1 MINPLVTPD
10 HPAAI
15 LEGVLPEYTR
25 EGIAVDYA
33 DLIHC
38 QQGEALISVNFEPV
52 PEKAGTVVFL
62 FPGDVVKVEQVS
74 ADFHIEYLVCS
85 EDILKVAAANLEPL
99 VFDIL
104 RQHNHLNNEYATQ
117 VASQTIRYA
126 RILNLRD
133 GGPYARE
140 AAALLLRSVFLCYN
154 NYLSKNDIHYPGP
167 SNRAEILFSRFMYYL
182 GRHYRESRDVAFYA
196 AQLNMTT
203 KYLTNI
209 VSAKTGHS
217 AKQAI
222 DTYVIMQ
229 LRSALQGSDRPVKEI
244 AWDFNFS
251 STAFF
256 CDFFKRHTGLTPLEF
271 REKVSISQVSL

>member
-1 MINPLVTPD
+1 MITPLVTPD
-10 HPAAI
+10 RPAAVM
-15 LEGVLPEYTR
+15 EGVLPEYTR

-33 DLIHC
+33 NLIHC
-38 QQGEALISVNFEPV
+38 QQGEALLTVNFEPV
-52 PEKAGTVVFL
+52 LEQSGTVVFL
-62 FPGDVVKVEQVS
+62 FPGDVVKVERVS
-74 ADFHIEYLVCS
+74 ADFRLEYLVCS

-104 RQHNHLNNEYATQ
+104 RRHNHYDNAYATE
-117 VASQTIRYA
+117 VASRTISLA
-126 RILNLRD
+126 KSLDIRD

-140 AAALLLRSVFLCYN
+140 AATLLLRSVFLCCN
-154 NYLSKNDIHYPGP
+154 NYLSKNDIHYPGMG
-167 SNRAEILFSRFMYYL
+167 SRNDILFSRFMYYL

-196 AQLNMTT
+196 ARLNMTP

-209 VSAKTGHS
+209 VSAKTGRTS
-217 AKQAI
+217 KDAI

-229 LRSALQGSDRPVKEI
+229 IRTVLQSSERPVKEI

-256 CDFFKRHTGLTPLEF
+256 CDYFKRHTGLTPMEF
-271 REKVSISQVSL
+271 RERIRDRQ

>member
-1 MINPLVTPD
+1 MITPLVTPD
-10 HPAAI
+10 RPAAVM
-15 LEGVLPEYTR
+15 EGVLPEYTR

-33 DLIHC
+33 NLIHC
-38 QQGEALISVNFEPV
+38 RQGEALLTVNFEPV
-52 PEKAGTVVFL
+52 PEQSGTVVFL
-62 FPGDVVKVEQVS
+62 FPGDVVKVERVS
-74 ADFHIEYLVCS
+74 VDFRLEYLVCS

-104 RQHNHLNNEYATQ
+104 RRHNHYDNSYATE
-117 VASQTIRYA
+117 VASRTISLA
-126 RILNLRD
+126 RTLNLRD

-140 AAALLLRSVFLCYN
+140 TASLLLRSVFLCYN
-154 NYLSKNDIHYPGP
+154 NYLSKNDIHYAGLG
-167 SNRAEILFSRFMYYL
+167 SRTDILFSRFMYYL

-196 AQLNMTT
+196 ARLNMTP

-209 VSAKTGHS
+209 VSAKTGRT
-217 AKQAI
+217 AKDAI

-251 STAFF
+251 SSAFF
-256 CDFFKRHTGLTPLEF
+256 CDYFKRHVGLTPMEF
-271 REKVSISQVSL
+271 REKITDLQ

>member
-1 MINPLVTPD
+1 MITPLVTPD
-10 HPAAI
+10 RPAAVM
-15 LEGVLPEYTR
+15 EGVLPEYTR
-25 EGIAVDYA
+25 EGIALDYA
-33 DLIHC
+33 NLIHC
-38 QQGEALISVNFEPV
+38 RQGEALLTVNFEPV
-52 PEKAGTVVFL
+52 PEQSGTVVFL
-62 FPGDVVKVEQVS
+62 FPGDVVKVERVS
-74 ADFHIEYLVCS
+74 ADFRLEYLVCS

-104 RQHNHLNNEYATQ
+104 RRHNHYDNAYATE
-117 VASQTIRYA
+117 VASRTISLA
-126 RILNLRD
+126 RSLNLRD

-154 NYLSKNDIHYPGP
+154 NYLSKNDIHYVGLG
-167 SNRAEILFSRFMYYL
+167 NRTDVLFSRFMYYL

-196 AQLNMTT
+196 ARLNMTP

-209 VSAKTGHS
+209 VSAKTGRT
-217 AKQAI
+217 AKDAI

-256 CDFFKRHTGLTPLEF
+256 CDYFKRHAGLTPLEF
-271 REKVSISQVSL
+271 RERITDLQ

>member
-1 MINPLVTPD
+1 MITPLVTPD
-10 HPAAI
+10 RPAAVM
-15 LEGVLPEYTR
+15 EGVLPEYTR
-25 EGIAVDYA
+25 EGIALDYA
-33 DLIHC
+33 NLIHC
-38 QQGEALISVNFEPV
+38 RQGEALLTVNFEPV
-52 PEKAGTVVFL
+52 PEQSGTVVFL
-62 FPGDVVKVEQVS
+62 FPGDVVKVERVS
-74 ADFHIEYLVCS
+74 ADFRLEYLVCS

-104 RQHNHLNNEYATQ
+104 RRHNHYDNAYATE
-117 VASQTIRYA
+117 VASRTISLA
-126 RILNLRD
+126 RSLNLRD

-154 NYLSKNDIHYPGP
+154 NYLSKNDIHYAGLG
-167 SNRAEILFSRFMYYL
+167 NRTDVLFSRFMYYL

-196 AQLNMTT
+196 ARLNMTP

-209 VSAKTGHS
+209 VSAKTGRT
-217 AKQAI
+217 AKDAI

-256 CDFFKRHTGLTPLEF
+256 CDYFKRHAGLTPLEF
-271 REKVSISQVSL
+271 RERITDLQ

>member
-1 MINPLVTPD
+1 MINPLVSPD

-15 LEGVLPEYTR
+15 LEGVFPEYTR

-33 DLIHC
+33 NLIHC
-38 QQGEALISVNFEPV
+38 QQGEALLTVNFEPV

-62 FPGDVVKVEQVS
+62 FPGDVVKVERVS
-74 ADFHIEYLVCS
+74 DDFRLEYLVCS

-104 RQHNHLNNEYATQ
+104 RQHNHYDNAYATE

-126 RILNLRD
+126 RSLNLRD
-133 GGPYARE
+133 GGPYARDT
-140 AAALLLRSVFLCYN
+140 AALLLRSVFLCYN

-167 SNRAEILFSRFMYYL
+167 GSRADILFSRFMYYL

-196 AQLNMTT
+196 ARLNMTS
-203 KYLTNI
+203 KNLTNI
-209 VSAKTGHS
+209 VSAKTGQS
-217 AKQAI
+217 AKQTI

-229 LRSALQGSDRPVKEI
+229 IRSVLRGSDRPVKEI

-256 CDFFKRHTGLTPLEF
+256 CDYFRRHTGQTPMQF
-271 REKVSISQVSL
+271 RKGA

>member
-1 MINPLVTPD
+1 MITPLVTPD
-10 HPAAI
+10 RPAAVM
-15 LEGVLPEYTR
+15 EGVLPEYTR
-25 EGIAVDYA
+25 EGIALDYA
-33 DLIHC
+33 NLIHC
-38 QQGEALISVNFEPV
+38 RQGEALLTVNFEPV
-52 PEKAGTVVFL
+52 PEQSGTVVFL
-62 FPGDVVKVEQVS
+62 FPGDVVKVERVS
-74 ADFHIEYLVCS
+74 ADFRLEYLVCS

-104 RQHNHLNNEYATQ
+104 RRHNHYDNAYATE
-117 VASQTIRYA
+117 VASRTISLA
-126 RILNLRD
+126 RSLNLRD

-154 NYLSKNDIHYPGP
+154 NYLSKNDIHYAGLG
-167 SNRAEILFSRFMYYL
+167 NRTDVLFSRFMYYL

-196 AQLNMTT
+196 ARLNMTP

-209 VSAKTGHS
+209 VSAKTGRT
-217 AKQAI
+217 AKDAI

-256 CDFFKRHTGLTPLEF
+256 CDYFKHHAGLTPLEF
-271 REKVSISQVSL
+271 RERITDLQ